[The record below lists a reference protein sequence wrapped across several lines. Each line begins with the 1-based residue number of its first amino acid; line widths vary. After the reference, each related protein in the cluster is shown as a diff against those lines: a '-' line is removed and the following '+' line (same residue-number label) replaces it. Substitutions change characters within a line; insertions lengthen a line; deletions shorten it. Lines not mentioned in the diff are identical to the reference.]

1 MRNKIIAFFAIL
13 ALLALIVIPL
23 TGCDSDATSTKNPI
37 TELQKD
43 VDELSD
49 DFDTEIANIKGRL
62 SALESSGVSATI
74 TNRIATLEANYTALQ
89 AQVNAGTGGNIDLS
103 VVNARIDAT
112 EADLLAANSSID
124 AVRNQVLDII
134 ADINALELRLD
145 NLADDCDDR
154 LQEVELR
161 VVSILTGLQGYE
173 AEIAEL
179 QSGVS
184 DIQDDIDILFAN
196 DVALQE
202 QIDNINADKVE
213 ITSASWVAGSI
224 YQVNCK
230 INKTGNYAIVLT
242 LYGNNVDDVSIDAMP
257 GYTLLASTFE
267 NNYGDPKT
275 MKVVILTPDSIQ
287 LDSSTAAPAT
297 QWIAGN
303 SFSVQYTEGTTG
315 EIICISINT
324 AVK

>member
-1 MRNKIIAFFAIL
+1 LRNKIIAFFAIL

-196 DVALQE
+196 DVTLQE

-267 NNYGDPKT
+267 NNYGNPKT

-287 LDSSTAAPAT
+287 LDSSTGAPAT

-303 SFSVQYTEGTTG
+303 LFSVQYKEGTTG
-315 EIICISINT
+315 AITCISINT